1 MKYNTLII
9 IVAALAL
16 TGCASSD
23 GFQNHVAGSSP
34 VNASNAQSI
43 RDVNGATQYRVR
55 EGNVLTPNGVR
66 VARIDSR
73 GNIYSTQGSTA
84 GQRVGRIK

>member
-1 MKYNTLII
+1 MKSYRHIV

-23 GFQNHVAGSSP
+23 GFQNHVAGSNP
-34 VNASNAQSI
+34 VSNTHTV
-43 RDVNGATQYRVR
+43 RDVNGTTQYRVR
-55 EGNVLTPNGVR
+55 EGNVFATNGVR
-66 VARIDSR
+66 VARIDTN
-73 GNIYSTQGSTA
+73 GNIYSTQGPTA

>member
-9 IVAALAL
+9 IAALAL
-16 TGCASSD
+16 TGCASGT
-23 GFQNHVAGSSP
+23 GFQNHVAGT
-34 VNASNAQSI
+34 ASNTQTV
-43 RDVNGATQYRVR
+43 RDANGATQYRIR
-55 EGNVLTPNGVR
+55 EGNVFTANGTR
-66 VARIDSR
+66 VARIDSS